1 MQQLKSRILL
11 VDDRATILHT
21 YRIIL
26 QQQGHDVTGAA
37 SYGEAVEHLDA
48 RDFDLLLCDYGL
60 DGDFCGFDVIDY
72 ARLRRPQIRSL
83 MLTGFGA
90 EEVALRAEERGVKV
104 LFKPVGV
111 HELLKTISEWCA
123 AEQAIA

>member
-1 MQQLKSRILL
+1 MQQSKSRILL

-26 QQQGHDVTGAA
+26 QQQGHDVVGAA
-37 SYGEAVEHLDA
+37 SYDEAVEHLDA

-60 DGDFCGFDVIDY
+60 DGDFSGFDVIDY
-72 ARLRRPQIRSL
+72 ARVKRPHIRSL
-83 MLTGFGA
+83 LLTGFGA
-90 EEVALRAEERGVKV
+90 DQVAEQAEQRGVKV

-111 HELLKTISEWCA
+111 PELLTTITEWCV
-123 AEQAIA
+123 EQAIA